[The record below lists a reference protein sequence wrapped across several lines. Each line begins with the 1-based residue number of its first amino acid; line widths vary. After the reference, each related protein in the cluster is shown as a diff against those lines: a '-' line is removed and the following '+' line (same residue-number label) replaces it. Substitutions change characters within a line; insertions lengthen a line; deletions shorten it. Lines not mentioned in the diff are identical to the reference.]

1 MDATIAMNLINICAS
16 SMLLCSILSMAMLR
30 MPPMVRLFSIQS
42 IFLGVMAA
50 VVAYYYNEP
59 HIYIMCGLTIII
71 KGIIIPKVL
80 DNVLEKVD
88 IVKEAK
94 LKIGIAGSLLVCAA
108 LIFVSYYVTEPF
120 IMKFDTMESS
130 CLALSMSIVLIGLL
144 MMASRR
150 KAITE
155 VIGLLMMENGLFLG
169 ALSIS
174 HGMPLI
180 VEIAAFFD
188 VLVALVIIGVFVLRI
203 NRSFHSTDV
212 ADLRR
217 LKE

>member
-1 MDATIAMNLINICAS
+1 
-16 SMLLCSILSMAMLR
+16 
-30 MPPMVRLFSIQS
+30 MVKLFSLQS
-42 IFLGVMAA
+42 LFLGAMAA
-50 VVAYYYNEP
+50 VVAYFYNEP
-59 HIYIMCGLTIII
+59 HIYIMCALTVII
-71 KGIIIPKVL
+71 KGLVIPRVL
-80 DNVLEKVD
+80 DNVLLKVETD
-88 IVKEAK
+88 KEAK
-94 LKIGIAGSLLVCAA
+94 LKIGIAGSLLVCAV
-108 LIFVSYYVTEPF
+108 LIFISYYITEPF
-120 IMKFDTMESS
+120 IMKFDTMENS
-130 CLALSMSIVLIGLL
+130 CLVLSMSIVLIGLL

-150 KAITE
+150 KAVTE

-188 VLVALVIIGVFVLRI
+188 VLVALVIIGVFILRI